1 MRTLSYRRIGS
12 LIRHASLVI
21 ELLVVLPCL
30 AASAVTFTSDTAI
43 ASYDTNYDG
52 LDITVTNC
60 TVTVDG
66 VHSFAS
72 LQVLGGGAVTHSAG
86 EDGTIHNWFVVSNE
100 LQVLSATN
108 VAVLSNAN
116 VVLASVVVQDL
127 SGQITYS
134 NGVDYT
140 LGSAGR
146 QLDYP
151 CAHADIRH
159 CRGQHQPGELPV
171 LHDCGGGF
179 EPDGDR
185 GCRGRTGR
193 SDLRRR
199 QRLHQWAGAWTWQ
212 RFRFPHDGQR
222 RRPRRLWRA
231 GRIEPVGS
239 RAGRLTM

>member
-1 MRTLSYRRIGS
+1 M
-12 LIRHASLVI
+12 
-21 ELLVVLPCL
+21 VLPCL
-30 AASAVTFTSDTAI
+30 AASAVTFTNDTAI

-72 LQVLGGGAVTHSAG
+72 LQVLSGGAVTHSAG

-140 LGSAGR
+140 LGSAGGNLTTLLLT
-146 QLDYP
+146 Q
-151 CAHADIRH
+151 
-159 CRGQHQPGELPV
+159 
-171 LHDCGGGF
+171 
-179 EPDGDR
+179 
-185 GCRGRTGR
+185 T
-193 SDLRRR
+193 S
-199 QRLHQWAGAWTWQ
+199 
-212 RFRFPHDGQR
+212 
-222 RRPRRLWRA
+222 
-231 GRIEPVGS
+231 RIESGTRRTLRLRDEGRELGGARV
-239 RAGRLTM
+239 RARAEQVLLLLLLLNSQPSQPSTS